1 MLLNNS
7 HVRGIFK
14 YSEDIE
20 FEKDDFVVDGNCI
33 YICKASEPVKGVRP
47 SLDTSHL
54 YYSEYPGDK
63 IASASEYYSY
73 LMAAER
79 DEHAEDKY
87 ISAQT
92 LCEILENMYF
102 GFGDN
107 GTVYDH
113 ILYNPNTGIEYC
125 IRGVHEL
132 LDYSTPNVLDR
143 VLRNNNLS
151 NGLIRIS
158 RNLPEIRDLVMD
170 DSVSESDVVILKQ
183 YTYLDSNDF
192 VPYRVQELMDPE
204 KNRLYFRFSKGEAL
218 SEGGVDFTD
227 AIVSQWKNLYS
238 SNEDAIEKLNAIEEY
253 YNQRIQEEESKVARI
268 SGKYCYREV
277 ETTEYNHLGE
287 STIYLRP
294 GETRDIKSRE
304 SFNTSPCLLNI
315 LIKTQASSG
324 VFRNYSLVID
334 AKDACDSVTNSES
347 YLVGDGINLVSTFDG
362 SESIQTLTLTVSGGG
377 IIKNIYYRDYTL
389 GHIHDWILQ
398 EIMFPATCTQPG
410 EGLYVCTECNEQKT
424 ETIPPLGHILTHQ
437 VAKTPTCVES
447 GWWEYWLC
455 SRCGIYF
462 KDSSAQLSYS
472 GWNTGNDQV
481 YRAALG
487 TGGHVW
493 SGWRTTIQPTCTN
506 TGRKVRSCTICG
518 QQETEIIPA
527 LGHATVFVSAQQE
540 TCGDYGLNE
549 HWHCTRCNKD
559 FQEEAATHQ
568 VSASDLLRYP
578 TGHHDLSAY
587 EAHSQHAVTPIIIQ
601 ESTFTDWPEIG
612 RPKPEHGRGL
622 EICAEC
628 GNEIE
633 ISLPFKKHVFSNS
646 EEAAPGN
653 AFVVNGLHYPSYITG
668 YCQECHEYRRNYNFR
683 EDVPIDRQLSNHTVI
698 NTVSSSTQD
707 VSNYTPAT
715 CDEYGYWTGT
725 CILCGETNVR
735 QYNWDDPPTGHVING
750 SNRERWIPNTCTED
764 AQWYGKCS
772 VCGQNHVSMV
782 DENHLEI
789 GHIDDNHDDICDV
802 CRTNLTPL

>member
-1 MLLNNS
+1 M
-7 HVRGIFK
+7 
-14 YSEDIE
+14 
-20 FEKDDFVVDGNCI
+20 
-33 YICKASEPVKGVRP
+33 
-47 SLDTSHL
+47 
-54 YYSEYPGDK
+54 
-63 IASASEYYSY
+63 
-73 LMAAER
+73 
-79 DEHAEDKY
+79 
-87 ISAQT
+87 
-92 LCEILENMYF
+92 
-102 GFGDN
+102 
-107 GTVYDH
+107 
-113 ILYNPNTGIEYC
+113 
-125 IRGVHEL
+125 
-132 LDYSTPNVLDR
+132 
-143 VLRNNNLS
+143 
-151 NGLIRIS
+151 
-158 RNLPEIRDLVMD
+158 
-170 DSVSESDVVILKQ
+170 
-183 YTYLDSNDF
+183 
-192 VPYRVQELMDPE
+192 
-204 KNRLYFRFSKGEAL
+204 
-218 SEGGVDFTD
+218 
-227 AIVSQWKNLYS
+227 
-238 SNEDAIEKLNAIEEY
+238 
-253 YNQRIQEEESKVARI
+253 
-268 SGKYCYREV
+268 
-277 ETTEYNHLGE
+277 
-287 STIYLRP
+287 
-294 GETRDIKSRE
+294 
-304 SFNTSPCLLNI
+304 
-315 LIKTQASSG
+315 
-324 VFRNYSLVID
+324 
-334 AKDACDSVTNSES
+334 
-347 YLVGDGINLVSTFDG
+347 
-362 SESIQTLTLTVSGGG
+362 
-377 IIKNIYYRDYTL
+377 
-389 GHIHDWILQ
+389 
-398 EIMFPATCTQPG
+398 
-410 EGLYVCTECNEQKT
+410 
-424 ETIPPLGHILTHQ
+424 
-437 VAKTPTCVES
+437 AKTPTCVES

-527 LGHATVFVSAQQE
+527 LGHATIFVSAQQE

-568 VSASDLLRYP
+568 VNASDLLRYP

-587 EAHSQHAVTPIIIQ
+587 EAHSQHAVSPVIIQ

-698 NTVSSSTQD
+698 NTVSSSMQD